1 MSARESAW
9 QAGMDAAEA
18 LAPETGLFA
27 RLDPADFGE
36 SVLSVLARAAAR
48 PAEVAGASLRCG
60 TAVAG
65 AWPVATARWSSG
77 SEVTPPVPVDG
88 TYRRFADPRGSS
100 TPATSRCGRRI
111 WRPGG

>member
-27 RLDPADFGE
+27 QLDPADFGE

-65 AWPVATARWSSG
+65 AWPAPGRARRPA
-77 SEVTPPVPVDG
+77 VT
-88 TYRRFADPRGSS
+88 S
-100 TPATSRCGRRI
+100 PAAQQAAL
-111 WRPGG
+111 P